1 MVYHR
6 FTILPIKMAI
16 GTSPSDTT
24 SSEAQGFTDEIQAR
38 LVQKLVYGIASWM
51 VQIMEYLMGYH
62 RMFSWITIGILIG
75 YDSELHM
82 IYHLVMTNS
91 SPWKDPPFLSSV
103 NHLFRKT
110 MANC

>member
-51 VQIMEYLMGYH
+51 V
-62 RMFSWITIGILIG
+62 
-75 YDSELHM
+75 
-82 IYHLVMTNS
+82 
-91 SPWKDPPFLSSV
+91 P
-103 NHLFRKT
+103 RKP
-110 MANC
+110 